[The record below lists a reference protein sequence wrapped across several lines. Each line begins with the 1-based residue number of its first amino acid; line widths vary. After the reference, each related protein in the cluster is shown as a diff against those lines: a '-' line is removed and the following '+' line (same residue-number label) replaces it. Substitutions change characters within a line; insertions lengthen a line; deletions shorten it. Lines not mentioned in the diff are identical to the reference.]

1 MQPLEPI
8 TIKSY
13 EETVLDIE
21 KSLDENGYN
30 TYDFSDAE
38 RGGIKYFG
46 DPMYDGM
53 TGLAANI
60 DETSSKKS
68 FLNKFKKKKQE
79 TGDKPKKEKK
89 EKVDPKS
96 TKNLIF
102 LHGEDKQ
109 TAKSRFNFNVN
120 GREIQQ
126 NTGEKSLQDVKPI
139 QNIQQQI
146 NNEFNLPPFDEIR
159 TPDLPRDGYSIQSE
173 YMY

>member
-1 MQPLEPI
+1 M
-8 TIKSY
+8 
-13 EETVLDIE
+13 
-21 KSLDENGYN
+21 
-30 TYDFSDAE
+30 YDFSDAE
-38 RGGIKYFG
+38 RRGIKYFG

-53 TGLAANI
+53 TGLAAEI
-60 DETSSKKS
+60 EETSTKKS
-68 FLNKFKKKKQE
+68 FLSKFKKEKIATE
-79 TGDKPKKEKK
+79 EKPKK

-126 NTGEKSLQDVKPI
+126 SSETA
-139 QNIQQQI
+139 QNQEVRPVQNVQQRV
-146 NNEFNLPPFDEIR
+146 NNEFNLLPLDEIR
-159 TPDLPRDGYSIQSE
+159 TPDLTRDGYSIHSE